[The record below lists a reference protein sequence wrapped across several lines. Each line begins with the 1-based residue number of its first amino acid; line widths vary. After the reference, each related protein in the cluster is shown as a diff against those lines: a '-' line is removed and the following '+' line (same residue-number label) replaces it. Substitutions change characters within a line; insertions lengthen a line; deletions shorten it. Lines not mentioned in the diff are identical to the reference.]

1 MHISVSVRQSR
12 VRALLAQLLAAGLE
26 AVDPAS
32 AVRRNVRRTREILH
46 IGHTHYNLRK
56 YRHIVVIGAGK
67 ASASMGAALEAVLG
81 HRLAK
86 GLVVVKYGH
95 AVRTKRIRVVEAGHP
110 LPDHNGQR
118 AAAQILGLARSLSKD
133 DLLLVL
139 ISGGASSL
147 LPSPRPGL
155 TLADKQKTTQLL
167 LRSGA
172 TIQEVN
178 AVRKHLS
185 AIKGGQL
192 LAATPARV
200 ASLILSDVIGDDL
213 EAIGSGPTAPDPTT
227 YADACNVLHRFGL
240 WRKVPSTVR
249 TTLSRGVRRRVVETP
264 KPGAALFRRV
274 HNQVI
279 GNNAGAVQAVAKAAR
294 KSRLHPLVL
303 STSLIGEAR
312 AAAKVFGAVARET
325 VAFNRPV
332 GRPACLIAGGELT
345 VTVGGK
351 GRGGRAQEFALA
363 AALDMAGLHN
373 VVVAGFATDGT
384 DGPTEVAGAVVD
396 GTTVSRARRLG
407 MDPHRFLERNDSY
420 RFFKRIGGHI
430 ATGPTHTNVNDL
442 YLLLVL

>member
-1 MHISVSVRQSR
+1 MHISVRQPR
-12 VRALLAQLLAAGLE
+12 IRALLAQLLAKGLE

-32 AVRRNVRRTREILH
+32 AVRRSVRRAGEALH
-46 IGHTHYNLRK
+46 IGGSRYDLRK
-56 YRHIVVIGAGK
+56 YRRITVVGAGK
-67 ASASMGAALEAVLG
+67 ASACMGIALERVLG
-81 HRLAK
+81 DRLES

-95 AVRTKRIRVVEAGHP
+95 AVPTRSIRVVEAGHP
-110 LPDHNGQR
+110 VPDQNGQR
-118 AAAQILGLARSLSKD
+118 AAAQVLGLARSLSRD

-147 LPSPRPGL
+147 LPVPWPGL

-178 AVRKHLS
+178 TVRKHLS
-185 AIKGGQL
+185 AIKGGRL
-192 LAATPARV
+192 LDATAARV
-200 ASLILSDVIGDDL
+200 VSLILSDVIGDDL

-227 YADACNVLHRFGL
+227 YADACNVLHRYRL
-240 WRKVPSTVR
+240 WRTVPSSIR
-249 TTLSRGVRRRVVETP
+249 TTLTSGKRGGVPETP
-264 KPGAALFRRV
+264 KPGSVSFRRV

-312 AAAKVFGAVARET
+312 VAAKVFGAVAREI
-325 VAFNRPV
+325 VAFDRPV
-332 GRPACLIAGGELT
+332 PRPACVIAGGELT

-363 AALDMAGLHN
+363 AALEIAGLRGAW
-373 VVVAGFATDGT
+373 VAGFGT
-384 DGPTEVAGAVVD
+384 DGSDGPTDVAGAVVD
-396 GTTVSRARRLG
+396 ATAVSRARRLG
-407 MDPHRFLERNDSY
+407 MDPQKFLVRNDSY
-420 RFFKRIGGHI
+420 RFFKRLSGHI
-430 ATGPTHTNVNDL
+430 TTGPTRTNVNDL